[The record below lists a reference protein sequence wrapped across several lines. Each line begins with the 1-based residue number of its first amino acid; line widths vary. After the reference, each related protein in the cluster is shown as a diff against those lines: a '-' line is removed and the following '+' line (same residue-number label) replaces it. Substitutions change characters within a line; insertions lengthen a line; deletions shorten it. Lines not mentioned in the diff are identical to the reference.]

1 MKKKIFAI
9 LALVLLFIPTYAAIA
24 YYKIAQ
30 NAPVE
35 VKAVNKMTLTDL
47 IGDTFEFEK
56 TDKKLKDNIE
66 ENMLAFFMDMNA
78 KATPQATIPEGI
90 DINTYFKANIFSYDR
105 ESIYR
110 YYFSDGAD
118 NSWFIDGDGNI
129 FQISSNHA
137 KKFLDSIYAR
147 SLYPDS
153 VVPEMIMDDQ
163 LIEPRM
169 MKWEYRSQS
178 NSFITAADIDNT
190 TAEMKT
196 YLLVGGRMNI
206 TFGVEPD
213 AVNVKIVSGGSTVF
227 DDTYENVGN
236 LNLKEND
243 DAAITVTAKWYET
256 SDRNYRGE
264 ATYNFNSKVTAEPL
278 FYLGE
283 SSVLPGDFVT
293 VTGFNVTEVANVK
306 FSSTPD
312 IGFTPV
318 FFRDGTCVRALIPV
332 DVNIPEIAAM
342 SDNDIPDENVAIDM
356 TFTTAGVSTTLTL
369 VVNEKTFKSQTLDFS
384 AQLIN
389 STYSEAAIEEYK
401 NSLSDALNNKEPNRY
416 WEGTFIEASPE
427 GIIRTGFGLYRTI
440 TATGQTVRHTGV
452 DYIAAPGSSVLAVA
466 GGKVIYTGELTT
478 SGKIVVVEHGW
489 GLKSTYEHL
498 STISVAVGDVVNKG
512 DTVGLVGNTGC
523 TEGYMLHTALFVFKV
538 PVCPYP
544 LWEKG
549 IPMKE
554 VSAVGAVS
562 EANVSDSASEQS
574 DSDSV
579 NAG

>member
-1 MKKKIFAI
+1 MTRRFQNNPPKTLKTNAPKTDIIIRKERRYNEEKDFRHTCVGIA
-9 LALVLLFIPTYAAIA
+9 VYTTYAAIA

-206 TFGVEPD
+206 TFEWNRMQLMSRSSPA
-213 AVNVKIVSGGSTVF
+213 AVRYLM
-227 DDTYENVGN
+227 TYENVGN

-243 DAAITVTAKWYET
+243 DAAITVTASGMKPP
-256 SDRNYRGE
+256 
-264 ATYNFNSKVTAEPL
+264 TA
-278 FYLGE
+278 
-283 SSVLPGDFVT
+283 
-293 VTGFNVTEVANVK
+293 
-306 FSSTPD
+306 
-312 IGFTPV
+312 I
-318 FFRDGTCVRALIPV
+318 
-332 DVNIPEIAAM
+332 IAAKRHIT
-342 SDNDIPDENVAIDM
+342 SIQRLPPSRYSISERVRCFPAI
-356 TFTTAGVSTTLTL
+356 L
-369 VVNEKTFKSQTLDFS
+369 
-384 AQLIN
+384 
-389 STYSEAAIEEYK
+389 
-401 NSLSDALNNKEPNRY
+401 
-416 WEGTFIEASPE
+416 
-427 GIIRTGFGLYRTI
+427 
-440 TATGQTVRHTGV
+440 
-452 DYIAAPGSSVLAVA
+452 
-466 GGKVIYTGELTT
+466 
-478 SGKIVVVEHGW
+478 
-489 GLKSTYEHL
+489 
-498 STISVAVGDVVNKG
+498 
-512 DTVGLVGNTGC
+512 
-523 TEGYMLHTALFVFKV
+523 
-538 PVCPYP
+538 
-544 LWEKG
+544 
-549 IPMKE
+549 
-554 VSAVGAVS
+554 
-562 EANVSDSASEQS
+562 
-574 DSDSV
+574 
-579 NAG
+579 